1 MEISQLRYFLVVGEL
16 ENLTL
21 ASGRL
26 RIAQSAI
33 SRQIRLLEEEL
44 GTKLLERV
52 GRGVKLTA
60 AGKTL
65 LDRGRQLLEQI
76 KQLELDVT
84 TQGNVPSGTIR
95 IGANPS
101 LGHTLFPRLAE
112 RYSPVHPNVTL
123 HFVTDLTG
131 PIQEWVR
138 RGDLDFAIISFPD
151 KDPEFI
157 SVPLA
162 SEDIFLISAA
172 ANDPRLG
179 AECSIATVSRLPL
192 LLPGFPNR
200 ERVGYERLAAAKGY
214 GLTCRMEA
222 DSLSVLKSLAK
233 RGFGHLLLPHVAIAD
248 DPKGTWTSARVKGLA
263 VERYIV
269 RSAKRPVTRA
279 MATVIEL
286 IEDEVRKLR
295 GDGSMR

>member
-1 MEISQLRYFLVVGEL
+1 METSQLRYFLVVGEL

-21 ASGRL
+21 AASRL
-26 RIAQSAI
+26 RIAQSAV

-60 AGKTL
+60 AGQTL
-65 LDRGRQLLEQI
+65 LERGRQLMEQI
-76 KQLELDVT
+76 KQIELDVT
-84 TQGNVPSGTIR
+84 TQGNIPSGTLR

-101 LGHTLFPRLAE
+101 LGHTLFPRLAD
-112 RYSPVHPNVTL
+112 RYWSRHPNVTL

-138 RGDLDFAIISFPD
+138 RGDLDLAIISFPD
-151 KDPEFI
+151 KDAEFI

-162 SEDIFLISAA
+162 SEGIFLISAA
-172 ANDPRLG
+172 NKDPKLG
-179 AECSIATVSRLPL
+179 ADCTIASVSRLPL

-214 GLTCRMEA
+214 GLSCRMEA
-222 DSLSVLKSLAK
+222 DSLSVLKTLAK
-233 RGFGHLLLPHVAIAD
+233 KGFGHLLLPHVAIAD
-248 DPKGTWTSARVKGLA
+248 DPEGTWTSSRVKGLV

-279 MATVIEL
+279 MATVIEQ
-286 IEDEVRKLR
+286 IEEEVGKLR
-295 GDGSMR
+295 TDELMR